1 MDILIDCQKV
11 VRVDYTY
18 LANEDG
24 ERILIVDFTSANEIL
39 TAWRDLDLG
48 RRNYRYARGYSDT
61 APSAIILAWATAD
74 GQLVLSDV
82 EPFWDGREELNAYDL
97 NYLAGQL
104 PEGMLDWGV
113 AA

>member
-1 MDILIDCQKV
+1 MDILIDHQKV
-11 VRVDYTY
+11 VSVDYTY

-24 ERILIVDFTSANEIL
+24 EQILVVDFLSANEIL

-48 RRNYRYARGYSDT
+48 RRNFRYARGEGDST
-61 APSAIILAWATAD
+61 PSAVILAWAT
-74 GQLVLSDV
+74 GTGHLVMSDV

-97 NYLAGQL
+97 HYLAGQL
-104 PEGMLDWGV
+104 PEGMLDWEV